1 MADTDLTKA
10 SKRVFSR
17 KLQERQKCDITW
29 PLTSEERLSIIDSE
43 PLPEIYNAIY
53 FSIYQSAS
61 INQYG

>member
-10 SKRVFSR
+10 SKRVLSR
-17 KLQERQKCDITW
+17 KLQERKKCNITW
-29 PLTSEERLSIIDSE
+29 PLTSEERLSTIDSA